1 VNIIG
6 NLYVS
11 NGMAAGN
18 TMMEARSQALSEI
31 FERHIK
37 YRIISEG
44 LCLPDVPDAV
54 IARYPKIAAGV
65 KGLRDAGF
73 GILVKDASLGGE
85 YPVMNVTLLHPKDQG
100 CFASFGAHPR
110 FEIALERALTEL
122 LQGRS
127 LDSLEGFPEPGFDMD
142 EINSVAN
149 LEIHFVDS
157 SGVISW
163 NFLCDKP
170 DYDFHDWDFSTT
182 TQEDYDWLCNRIAKD
197 RFDIYVSDFAEQGAY
212 ACRIIVPGM
221 SEIYPV
227 DDLEFENNSAGNLIR
242 PAMSRLSQLSQAE
255 LAELNEDLASI
266 NASDERPL
274 WEILGLAIPAGTA
287 WKELRMGEIKTLVAL
302 ALGDLDAVLDGCQWL
317 RMYQQMNPARLAVY
331 QCLENIIKLEDTA
344 PYLAALELMYGQ
356 ATVHTAQ
363 NALGKIN
370 VFFGLTDLGP
380 NFEFSEMHQGLLAAY
395 DKLFK

>member
-1 VNIIG
+1 
-6 NLYVS
+6 
-11 NGMAAGN
+11 
-18 TMMEARSQALSEI
+18 
-31 FERHIK
+31 
-37 YRIISEG
+37 
-44 LCLPDVPDAV
+44 
-54 IARYPKIAAGV
+54 
-65 KGLRDAGF
+65 
-73 GILVKDASLGGE
+73 
-85 YPVMNVTLLHPKDQG
+85 
-100 CFASFGAHPR
+100 
-110 FEIALERALTEL
+110 
-122 LQGRS
+122 
-127 LDSLEGFPEPGFDMD
+127 
-142 EINSVAN
+142 
-149 LEIHFVDS
+149 
-157 SGVISW
+157 
-163 NFLCDKP
+163 
-170 DYDFHDWDFSTT
+170 
-182 TQEDYDWLCNRIAKD
+182 
-197 RFDIYVSDFAEQGAY
+197 
-212 ACRIIVPGM
+212 
-221 SEIYPV
+221 
-227 DDLEFENNSAGNLIR
+227 
-242 PAMSRLSQLSQAE
+242 MSRLSQLSQAE